1 MRGRGIGTAR
11 GRATI
16 MRGVQYMTALS
27 WHKRYEL
34 THLLFFLIT
43 LAIVPILAHQQMV
56 RPWCTPQFLSE
67 IGTYMLFLARRG
79 RGVAPPARGIRR

>member
-16 MRGVQYMTALS
+16 MRGMSILPKYIS
-27 WHKRYEL
+27 R
-34 THLLFFLIT
+34 FLILT
-43 LAIVPILAHQQMV
+43 LFSP
-56 RPWCTPQFLSE
+56 SE
-67 IGTYMLFLARRG
+67 WYASICFHHSTVLTIIFLARRG